1 MIARKSRISLDI
13 EDLNNIIN
21 LLDLIDIY
29 KILYSSTADTHYFQ
43 LHTE

>member
-21 LLDLIDIY
+21 LIDIY